1 MAKRQTKACPASLR
15 GPASDRPSQAKA
27 CLPPAVPLPPV
38 SFRAARGLANRPRRR
53 IAGDLSEAEL
63 ETLWRPS
70 SDFIGPVAPPMWL
83 WQRDRAKQAIWR
95 KAHGLE

>member
-1 MAKRQTKACPASLR
+1 MAKRQTKVDQASRR
-15 GPASDRPSQAKA
+15 GPAPLRDQVKA

-38 SFRAARGLANRPRRR
+38 SSRAARGLANRPRRR

-70 SDFIGPVAPPMWL
+70 PDFIGPVGPPMWL
-83 WQRDRAKQAIWR
+83 WQRDRAKQALWR
-95 KAHGLE
+95 RACGLD